1 VVQDGV
7 STGENPPRRARVG
20 SGGRR
25 APRLGPDT
33 RIASHFTRRGRFRKV
48 DPTKGR
54 PLPSA
59 ARLLGAVGWAA
70 LVAESLRRAWKA
82 ARR

>member
-1 VVQDGV
+1 MVQDRANTGV
-7 STGENPPRRARVG
+7 TAHPGARVG
-20 SGGRR
+20 SGSRR
-25 APRLGPDT
+25 APRLAPDT
-33 RIASHFTRRGRFRKV
+33 RIADHFTRRGRFRKV

-54 PLPSA
+54 PLPPV

-70 LVAESLRRAWKA
+70 LVAESLRRAWTA